1 MEQERGSGC
10 LSGIRGDSVSAP
22 RRSAQRAV
30 GAPSDTASLL
40 SPHSLLLARDVWCSV
55 ASAYGHSPGGL
66 SAAWLLSG
74 LPGRMWSGHCR
85 PLVLAGRSSAPGHL
99 AGRRCPRHQTCVA
112 LFESGAEPQT
122 NWSFT
127 ASCMATRAK
136 AGPPAEGDPPLAAL
150 CSEGGVGAGGARGLS
165 SHLTAPDCVGPP
177 RFNSGT
183 VYPLQASPPPSRCR
197 SACTVPPTGQ
207 HFTHAPVTPCRD
219 PPPAPRL
226 PAPRPRACPAAPA
239 LPSPSGPLP
248 FQGPFLPAERPG
260 PGPRCA
266 RHYCPCAVTTPLLGG
281 ADAGVSPRHRGT
293 PLTVPRPPPPWD
305 GLRRHREE
313 GRRSTPSGGGSDR
326 NRA

>member
-165 SHLTAPDCVGPP
+165 SRLTAPDCVGPP

-183 VYPLQASPPPSRCR
+183 VYPLQTSPPPSRCR

-207 HFTHAPVTPCRD
+207 HFTHAPVTPV
-219 PPPAPRL
+219 
-226 PAPRPRACPAAPA
+226 
-239 LPSPSGPLP
+239 
-248 FQGPFLPAERPG
+248 Q
-260 PGPRCA
+260 
-266 RHYCPCAVTTPLLGG
+266 
-281 ADAGVSPRHRGT
+281 
-293 PLTVPRPPPPWD
+293 RPPPHPVFLPPALGPAQPLQPFPLLQ
-305 GLRRHREE
+305 GLFPSRGLSFLPRGLALAR
-313 GRRSTPSGGGSDR
+313 GVPGTIVRVRSPPRSSAGPTWVSVLGTVAPR
-326 NRA
+326 